1 MMQKRAAI
9 VLGLALVL
17 VFVAAGVALAIQ
29 RICNS
34 TPCIGTNNEDLLYER
49 VGDRNDRI
57 FGLRGP
63 DLIDANTFNG
73 ETDRLFGQEGR
84 DRLLSNDGDKRDV
97 VRGGP
102 ARDTCIVD
110 RGDRRLSCEVV
121 RVTRTVRTSNVRGDL
136 SASAFR

>member
-1 MMQKRAAI
+1 MQKRAAM

-17 VFVAAGVALAIQ
+17 VFVAAGAALAVQ
-29 RICNS
+29 RICDS
-34 TPCIGTNNEDLLYER
+34 RLCTGTNNEDLLYER
-49 VGDRNDRI
+49 VGDREDRI

-73 ETDRLFGQEGR
+73 ESDGLFGQDGR
-84 DRLLSNDGDKRDV
+84 DRLLSNDGDKRDT

-102 ARDTCIVD
+102 GRDTCIVD
-110 RGDRRLSCEVV
+110 RGDERVSCEVV